1 MTFSINI
8 RKLGRSNRS
17 IKSNIQ
23 KISRFSYV
31 FYVTFKN
38 NKTQKVIYMKKRGKT
53 IGIIAIKGGVGKT
66 TTVSNLGAI
75 LARDFGKS
83 VLLVDA
89 NFSAPNLGLH
99 LGMVDP
105 KYTIHDVL
113 QDKIHPEN
121 AIYEHDIGV
130 HVIPANLLHR
140 KIDPFKLKNKLKS
153 LKGNYDVILLDSSPN
168 LNAEILSTM
177 IAADELLVVT
187 TPDYPTLSCTM
198 HAVKVAK
205 QKKTPITGIILNR
218 VLNKNFELGLDEIE
232 DATGVP
238 VVAVLD
244 DDYRFVE
251 SLSKTAPA
259 AVHHPHRNAV
269 IEYKKLAAFLVG
281 ENFKDGRLSAKI
293 RSMFTGIPRQE
304 INRTLLQQDR

>member
-1 MTFSINI
+1 
-8 RKLGRSNRS
+8 
-17 IKSNIQ
+17 
-23 KISRFSYV
+23 
-31 FYVTFKN
+31 
-38 NKTQKVIYMKKRGKT
+38 MKKRGKT

-105 KYTIHDVL
+105 KTTIHDVL
-113 QDKIHPEN
+113 QDKTHIN
-121 AIYEHDIGV
+121 NSIYEHDLGF

-140 KIDPFKLKNKLKS
+140 KIDPFKLRNKLKP
-153 LKGNYDVILLDSSPN
+153 LKDNYDVIILDSSPN

-177 IAADELLVVT
+177 LAADELLVVT

-218 VLNKNFELGLDEIE
+218 VLNKDFELGLDEIE

-238 VVAVLD
+238 VVAVLEND
-244 DDYRFVE
+244 HRFIE
-251 SLSKTAPA
+251 SLSRTAPA
-259 AVHHPHRNAV
+259 SVHHPHRNAV
-269 IEYKKLAAFLVG
+269 VEYKKLAGFLVN
-281 ENFKDGRLSAKI
+281 EKFKDQRVGARIK
-293 RSMFTGIPRQE
+293 SMFNGIPRQE